1 MRYQEVLVSDI
12 LIRNLPDDVLVAL
25 DGLAARL
32 GLSRSEYIRR
42 RLTQD
47 AQAARV
53 PVVTADLRTFGESFA
68 DLGNA
73 ELMSRAWE

>member
-1 MRYQEVLVSDI
+1 VSDI
-12 LIRNLPDDVLVAL
+12 LIRDLPDEVVAAL
-25 DGLAARL
+25 DSSAARL

-53 PVVTADLRTFGESFA
+53 PVAAADLQAFGDTFA
-68 DLGNA
+68 DLGDT
-73 ELMSRAWE
+73 EVMSRAWD